1 MIDKFTIDTAEIYIT
16 RFTPEEEAAGQIGA
30 QRLAVARLLLY
41 ALGRDTA
48 VMHRDDGSPYIDG
61 IGREVSISHCK
72 GYAVVGLY
80 DGARFGIDI
89 ERPRATLQR
98 VTRKFLSADEMK
110 RLRITEELLR
120 AWTIKEALYKAAAAP
135 GISLADGL
143 VLPTPESPHTSYAK
157 KDGIAVPYKISSF
170 VYDDCIISV
179 ALPAAE

>member
-1 MIDKFTIDTAEIYIT
+1 MLF
-16 RFTPEEEAAGQIGA
+16 R
-30 QRLAVARLLLY
+30 
-41 ALGRDTA
+41 
-48 VMHRDDGSPYIDG
+48 S
-61 IGREVSISHCK
+61 
-72 GYAVVGLY
+72 
-80 DGARFGIDI
+80 
-89 ERPRATLQR
+89 
-98 VTRKFLSADEMK
+98 
-110 RLRITEELLR
+110 R

>member
-72 GYAVVGLY
+72 GYA
-80 DGARFGIDI
+80 
-89 ERPRATLQR
+89 
-98 VTRKFLSADEMK
+98 S
-110 RLRITEELLR
+110 
-120 AWTIKEALYKAAAAP
+120 
-135 GISLADGL
+135 
-143 VLPTPESPHTSYAK
+143 
-157 KDGIAVPYKISSF
+157 
-170 VYDDCIISV
+170 
-179 ALPAAE
+179 

>member
-110 RLRITEELLR
+110 RLRTTEELLR
-120 AWTIKEALYKAAAAP
+120 AWTIKEALYST
-135 GISLADGL
+135 GHFISRRPCTAHAGK
-143 VLPTPESPHTSYAK
+143 PPYIICK
-157 KDGIAVPYKISSF
+157 KGRHSRP
-170 VYDDCIISV
+170 
-179 ALPAAE
+179 L